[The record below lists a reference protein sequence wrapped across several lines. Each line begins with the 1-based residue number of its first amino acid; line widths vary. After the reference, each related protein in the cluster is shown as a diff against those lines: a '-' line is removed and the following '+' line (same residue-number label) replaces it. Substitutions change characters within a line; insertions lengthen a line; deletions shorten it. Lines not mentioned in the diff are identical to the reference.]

1 MVFELLK
8 RHHTKQFSLAAGCYS
23 LGSYFPCSFVLFI
36 TDCTQSLGS
45 VTGSVVR
52 RMILF
57 RFDAS
62 KIKTAVYANAV
73 CESIF
78 CWGARVILRDTLRE
92 FVLACFG
99 KRLAHQQFRST
110 WLCKSQLVFEQ
121 FYETE
126 WWLMSPNDFWQQKNW
141 HNNQNR
147 KFRYKREWQWKM
159 LSTTFD
165 KKLSFKKHIEDLCKK
180 ANQKFHALARISNF
194 MDPTKV
200 EILMNS
206 FIKSQFNHCPLV
218 WMFHDRGSN
227 SKTNRIQERALQLIC
242 RESGRELDQMKEN
255 LTNH

>member
-1 MVFELLK
+1 
-8 RHHTKQFSLAAGCYS
+8 
-23 LGSYFPCSFVLFI
+23 
-36 TDCTQSLGS
+36 
-45 VTGSVVR
+45 
-52 RMILF
+52 
-57 RFDAS
+57 
-62 KIKTAVYANAV
+62 
-73 CESIF
+73 
-78 CWGARVILRDTLRE
+78 
-92 FVLACFG
+92 
-99 KRLAHQQFRST
+99 
-110 WLCKSQLVFEQ
+110 
-121 FYETE
+121 
-126 WWLMSPNDFWQQKNW
+126 
-141 HNNQNR
+141 
-147 KFRYKREWQWKM
+147 M